1 VVVLASNLLQNID
14 EAFMRRIQTVIE
26 FPRPGPRARQRIWAG
41 MFPPQVG
48 RPDDEELKLLAARF
62 QLAGGSIKNVVL
74 DAAFRALARDQDQ
87 PVTVTT
93 RDLVISTAREYQ
105 KLGLPI
111 TKGEFGEDWYGWVE
125 ELLSDGHEVAQPLP
139 KGA

>member
-1 VVVLASNLLQNID
+1 
-14 EAFMRRIQTVIE
+14 
-26 FPRPGPRARQRIWAG
+26 

-48 RPDDEELKLLAARF
+48 RPDDEDLELLAARF

-93 RDLVISTAREYQ
+93 RDLVVSTAREYQ

-139 KGA
+139 EGA